1 MEETSCSYSCIW
13 FSLSS
18 SLSLVEMLFSAF
30 WNLILYDFKQWIMD
44 QECCI
49 NVLMYLLRLLSVCL
63 WKLKLSRFCGV
74 LWIFIPSLFLP
85 LGKTRLFLL
94 LSFFCIIQLAS
105 HLSPS
110 LFLSFPQANL
120 KKFMEYVQQR
130 NVEKVSKFLEKG
142 LDPNFHDPETGGKW
156 HHLYSKVQIN

>member
-1 MEETSCSYSCIW
+1 MIFFQVDSVLWKCCSVHFEI
-13 FSLSS
+13 
-18 SLSLVEMLFSAF
+18 
-30 WNLILYDFKQWIMD
+30 LICYMILNNGLWIRNVASTD
-44 QECCI
+44 
-49 NVLMYLLRLLSVCL
+49 VLMYLLRPLPVCL
-63 WKLKLSRFCGV
+63 WKLKLSHFCGV
-74 LWIFIPSLFLP
+74 LWSFIPSLFLP

-105 HLSPS
+105 HLSPY